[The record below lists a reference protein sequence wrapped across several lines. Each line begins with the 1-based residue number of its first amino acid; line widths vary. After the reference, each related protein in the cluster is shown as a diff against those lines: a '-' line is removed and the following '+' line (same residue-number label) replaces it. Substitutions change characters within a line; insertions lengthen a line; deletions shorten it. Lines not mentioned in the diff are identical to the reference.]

1 MKQFPLIVAAAI
13 LAAPLAAVAQNAP
26 QAAVIAASA
35 PGKVSVSET
44 VQLQGKIKSIDKKS
58 RSAVIVGANG
68 QEVTATLGDDA
79 KTFSKVRVGDLVTL
93 TYVQAVALELRKV
106 ANNGIRERVET
117 QANATSKPGENP
129 AAGMAK
135 SVRVVGNVIA
145 VNQKAQTVTVRG
157 VKRTLELVVNDLAQL
172 KEIKVGDQIE
182 GIFVEAVA
190 LEVTPAAPAK
200 KK

>member
-26 QAAVIAASA
+26 QAAVVAAAA
-35 PGKVSVSET
+35 PGKVAVTET
-44 VQLQGKIKSIDKKS
+44 VQLQGKIKSIDKKN

-68 QEVTATLGDDA
+68 HEVVATLGDDA
-79 KTFSKVRVGDLVTL
+79 KNFSKVRVGDLVTL
-93 TYVQAVALELRKV
+93 TYVQAIALELRKV

-117 QANATSKPGENP
+117 QASATSKPGENP
-129 AAGMAK
+129 AAGVAK
-135 SVRVVGNVIA
+135 SLRVVGNVIA
-145 VNQKAQTVTVRG
+145 VNQKAQTVTIRG
-157 VKRTLELVVNDLAQL
+157 VKRTLELVVNDPAQL

-182 GIFVEAVA
+182 GLFVEAVA

>member
-26 QAAVIAASA
+26 QAAVVAAAA
-35 PGKVSVSET
+35 PGKVAVTET
-44 VQLQGKIKSIDKKS
+44 VQLQGKIKSIDKKN

-68 QEVTATLGDDA
+68 HEVVATLGDDA
-79 KTFSKVRVGDLVTL
+79 KNFSKVRVGDLVTL
-93 TYVQAVALELRKV
+93 TYVQAIALELRKV

-117 QANATSKPGENP
+117 QASATSKPGDNP
-129 AAGMAK
+129 AAGVAK
-135 SVRVVGNVIA
+135 SLRVVGNVIA
-145 VNQKAQTVTVRG
+145 INQKAQTVTVRG
-157 VKRTLELVVNDLAQL
+157 VKRTLELVVNDPAQL

-182 GIFVEAVA
+182 GLFVEAVA

>member
-26 QAAVIAASA
+26 QAAVVAAAA
-35 PGKVSVSET
+35 PGKVAVTET
-44 VQLQGKIKSIDKKS
+44 VQLQGKIKSIDKKN

-68 QEVTATLGDDA
+68 HEVVATLGDDA
-79 KTFSKVRVGDLVTL
+79 KNFSKVRVGDLVTL
-93 TYVQAVALELRKV
+93 TYVQAIALELRKV

-117 QANATSKPGENP
+117 QASATSKPGDNP
-129 AAGMAK
+129 AAGVAK
-135 SVRVVGNVIA
+135 SLRVVGNVIA

-157 VKRTLELVVNDLAQL
+157 VKRTLELVVNDPAQL
-172 KEIKVGDQIE
+172 KEIKVGDQLE
-182 GIFVEAVA
+182 GLFVEAVA

>member
-26 QAAVIAASA
+26 QAAVVAAAA
-35 PGKVSVSET
+35 PGKVAVTET
-44 VQLQGKIKSIDKKS
+44 VQLQGKIKSIDKKN

-68 QEVTATLGDDA
+68 HEVVATLGDDA
-79 KTFSKVRVGDLVTL
+79 KNFSKVRVGDLVTL
-93 TYVQAVALELRKV
+93 TYVQAIALELRKV

-117 QANATSKPGENP
+117 QASATSKPGENP
-129 AAGMAK
+129 AAGVAK
-135 SVRVVGNVIA
+135 SLRVVGNVIA

-157 VKRTLELVVNDLAQL
+157 VKRTLELVVNDPAQL

-182 GIFVEAVA
+182 GLFVEAVA